1 MLKFMMNTLVL
12 FKPDI
17 LTRNLVGSVLKTI
30 EENGFVIKNMK
41 YFQFSKIQC
50 ELFYQEHVHKGF
62 FQSMQNYLCSLNTIG
77 LILEKEDAINAFRQL
92 AGATDPK
99 KAEPNTIRYMYGI
112 DIDHNSVHGTD
123 KQEVLEREIE
133 IIFGFQKNIK

>member
-1 MLKFMMNTLVL
+1 MMNTLVL

-17 LTRNLVGSVLKTI
+17 LSRNLVGSVLKTI
-30 EENGFVIKNMK
+30 EENEFVIKNIK

-50 ELFYQEHVHKGF
+50 ELFYHEHVNKVF
-62 FQSMQNYLCSLNTIG
+62 FQSMQEYFCSFNTIG
-77 LILEKEDAINAFRQL
+77 LILEKEDAINAFRKL

-123 KQEVLEREIE
+123 RQEVLEREIE
-133 IIFGFQKNIK
+133 IIFGFNVKI

>member
-1 MLKFMMNTLVL
+1 MIYMLKFMMNTLVL

-62 FQSMQNYLCSLNTIG
+62 FQSICH
-77 LILEKEDAINAFRQL
+77 
-92 AGATDPK
+92 K
-99 KAEPNTIRYMYGI
+99 K
-112 DIDHNSVHGTD
+112 HL
-123 KQEVLEREIE
+123 QEL
-133 IIFGFQKNIK
+133 

>member
-1 MLKFMMNTLVL
+1 MMNTLVL

-30 EENGFVIKNMK
+30 EETKRKKSDFEYK